1 MGCLKIRTDKANNNK
16 DTINKITK
24 DNVLND
30 LIYDIIDHFVSI
42 IKPFCNLPQ
51 SFHDNLMTIFD
62 NIEIEFSDEP
72 KKSPYKKSKYSTE
85 KLKKILLQKWPR
97 IEDWANIDRC
107 TSRKELESVFKEI
120 VDNIADAYGSTRDEV
135 QNFFDAIFNE
145 IGDAEYVCLG
155 EYNDG
160 DIDGEK
166 KIIIYLDNIISSNY
180 DLASHFFDVF
190 AHEAFHAI
198 HYWLF
203 TSNILNDNPTFIL
216 DAGMTKCNDYTANV
230 VFESLA
236 TYFELSF
243 DKIWQNEDLKIIT
256 DNLRYNLN
264 DDTVINY
271 PYCGALEIRDNEHF
285 YNVLKLSLSNMDCAL
300 RELLSSSMDDYYA
313 IKNKK

>member
-1 MGCLKIRTDKANNNK
+1 MGYLKIRIDKTDKNKDRANN
-16 DTINKITK
+16 IPK
-24 DNVLND
+24 DNALND
-30 LIYDIIDHFVSI
+30 LIYDIIDHFASI

-51 SFHDNLMTIFD
+51 SFHDNLMTYIFD

-72 KKSPYKKSKYSTE
+72 KKSPYKKSKYSIE

-97 IEDWANIDRC
+97 IVDWANIDRC
-107 TSRKELESVFKEI
+107 TSRKELKSVFKEI
-120 VDNIADAYGSTRDEV
+120 VDNIADAYGSTKDEV

-145 IGDAEYVCLG
+145 MGDAEYVCLG

-180 DLASHFFDVF
+180 DPVSHFFDVF

-203 TSNILNDNPTFIL
+203 TDSPTFIL

-230 VFESLA
+230 VFESLS

-243 DKIWQNEDLKIIT
+243 DKKCQDEDLKIIT
-256 DNLRYNLN
+256 DNLIYDLN

-285 YNVLKLSLSNMDCAL
+285 YNVLKLSLSNMDGAL
-300 RELLSSSMDDYYA
+300 RELLSSSMDDYYS